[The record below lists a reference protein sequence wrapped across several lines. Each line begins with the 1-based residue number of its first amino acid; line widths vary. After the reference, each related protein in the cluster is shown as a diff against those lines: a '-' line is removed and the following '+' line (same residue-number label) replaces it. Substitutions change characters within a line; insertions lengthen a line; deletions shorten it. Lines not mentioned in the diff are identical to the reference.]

1 MFNQE
6 KLPISKKNGELVK
19 SADLFVRGDVDV
31 GRKNMAPIT
40 VNCAAHTGYW
50 KLFVGKNVDVK
61 R

>member
-19 SADLFVRGDVDV
+19 SVDLFVRGDVDIE
-31 GRKNMAPIT
+31 RKNMP

-50 KLFVGKNVDVK
+50 RLFVGKNVDVK